1 MRIKRFIA
9 PDMRSALRLVREEQG
24 PDAVI
29 LSNRPAEGGVEVVAA
44 TDYDEALV
52 QQALRTMGAPAPDF
66 PPTIAA
72 PRPFTSETPQGRA
85 VFRIDGEPVASR
97 ETPVEA
103 TPVQATERQ
112 PSRLEQVMAVL
123 KPPRASQA
131 SVKPAAPALPVVDLQ
146 DVRALDFAD
155 VLRSTTP
162 SPAMEP
168 EVPAFLLPDRE
179 PAHFVPAVSTAP
191 VPTPPPAPTL
201 APALRVVDADPG
213 VTAMR
218 AELAAMRT
226 MIERELGQLS
236 VERLRGSPARAA
248 ALDALIAFGCDD
260 TLAQRVA
267 ARLDPTLPADAIA
280 APLRAELAAQLPVAR
295 EELLEQGGILAV
307 LGPTGAGKT
316 TTIAK
321 LAARYAARHGARDV
335 ALISADS
342 ERAGAREQLHVLGRR
357 LGVTVCDADGPDA
370 LTHALEQ
377 LSDYPLVLIDTAGHG
392 LRDRALLRQILWVR
406 SASNVRS
413 LLLLPANAHPADLGE
428 LLRRYRPAAPEGV
441 ILTKLDETVC
451 PGAALSVLV
460 QHELPLIYT
469 TAGQCVPDDIDV
481 ADGMHLAAMLDFPR
495 RGPATTIHHDEGQ
508 HAFA

>member
-66 PPTIAA
+66 PPAIAA
-72 PRPFTSETPQGRA
+72 TKPSISETPQGRA

-97 ETPVEA
+97 ETPVEVA
-103 TPVQATERQ
+103 PMQPMERQ

-123 KPPRASQA
+123 KSPRASQT
-131 SVKPAAPALPVVDLQ
+131 STKPAAPALPIVDLH
-146 DVRALDFAD
+146 DVPALDFAD
-155 VLRSTTP
+155 VLRGATH
-162 SPAMEP
+162 SPAMET
-168 EVPAFLLPDRE
+168 EAPAFLLPDRE
-179 PAHFVPAVSTAP
+179 PA
-191 VPTPPPAPTL
+191 PAPTPTPAQ
-201 APALRVVDADPG
+201 APALRVVGADPG

-267 ARLDPTLPADAIA
+267 ARLDPTLPADAIT
-280 APLRAELAAQLPVAR
+280 APLRAELAAQLPVAG
-295 EELLEQGGILAV
+295 EDLLEQGGILAV

-335 ALISADS
+335 ALISTDS

-413 LLLLPANAHPADLGE
+413 LLLLPANVHPADLGE

-451 PGAALSVLV
+451 LGAALSVLV

-469 TAGQCVPDDIDV
+469 TAGQCIPDDIGV